1 MTDEQILSLL
11 KDIEPL
17 SLLSQTELQKI
28 LSFCEE
34 IQIVENHSLLEMGK
48 PWPGLYFIVQGQVI
62 FICEISGKSV
72 AYNKLSMNQSFGSLT
87 SDAASDFSVY
97 GGAPLTTLLYIP
109 KHHFQSFS
117 NTNPTLEKS
126 IGEYKTQQ
134 AIQDFLIRSPLFSY
148 VPTLQLRSLVSSLKN
163 KNLLPN
169 EILIRQGDEAKE
181 AYIIGKGRFTVHVD
195 ERPTQVVRTMGPG
208 ELVGEI
214 ALIKQTKRTTNV
226 IAQTEANVFVL
237 PQTEFI
243 TLFQEQE
250 QLNEWVN
257 RLVQERLG
265 TTQTELQ
272 TKSIIRDYKTWLKDR
287 LGLFPVV
294 QQDNPQESGAA
305 CLAMMCRYYGKP
317 VDIECMRLL
326 MTAHYDEMSD
336 DITLSALTQAAE
348 RMGFLPLAVLSSYE
362 HLMDSCLPVIVGWEG
377 KHWAVVYQI
386 TDHKVSMVD
395 PALGAQKISRK
406 TFIERWTFSTL
417 YFKPSERFFGRT

>member
-169 EILIRQGDEAKE
+169 EILIRQGDEAK
-181 AYIIGKGRFTVHVD
+181 
-195 ERPTQVVRTMGPG
+195 
-208 ELVGEI
+208 
-214 ALIKQTKRTTNV
+214 
-226 IAQTEANVFVL
+226 
-237 PQTEFI
+237 
-243 TLFQEQE
+243 
-250 QLNEWVN
+250 
-257 RLVQERLG
+257 
-265 TTQTELQ
+265 
-272 TKSIIRDYKTWLKDR
+272 
-287 LGLFPVV
+287 
-294 QQDNPQESGAA
+294 
-305 CLAMMCRYYGKP
+305 
-317 VDIECMRLL
+317 
-326 MTAHYDEMSD
+326 
-336 DITLSALTQAAE
+336 
-348 RMGFLPLAVLSSYE
+348 
-362 HLMDSCLPVIVGWEG
+362 
-377 KHWAVVYQI
+377 
-386 TDHKVSMVD
+386 
-395 PALGAQKISRK
+395 
-406 TFIERWTFSTL
+406 
-417 YFKPSERFFGRT
+417 